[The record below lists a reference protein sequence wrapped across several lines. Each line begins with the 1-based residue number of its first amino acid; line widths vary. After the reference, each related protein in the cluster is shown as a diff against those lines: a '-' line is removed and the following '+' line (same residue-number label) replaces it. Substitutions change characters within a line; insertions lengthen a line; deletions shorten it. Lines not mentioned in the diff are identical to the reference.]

1 MLPRLYRPSH
11 GRLIIRDAES
21 EYAWRLERREHR
33 ARVVAWV
40 ATFALGAIFWA
51 VVIGALVK

>member
-11 GRLIIRDAES
+11 GRLIIRDAETRH
-21 EYAWRLERREHR
+21 ALRLERREHR

-40 ATFALGAIFWA
+40 ATFALGVIFWA
-51 VVIGALVK
+51 VVIGMLLK